1 MQFRELATYL
11 EKLEK
16 TSSRNE
22 ITEILAGLFKKSE
35 ASEIDK
41 TVYLLSGRLAPNYKG
56 INFSI
61 AEKMMLGF
69 WPVHIKR
76 KPEKW
81 HRNLRKREI
90 SERLRKSLPKAQE
103 VAE

>member
-1 MQFRELATYL
+1 MKFSELAEYL

-22 ITEILAGLFKKSE
+22 ITVILGDLFKETDSL
-35 ASEIDK
+35 EIDK

-61 AEKMMLGF
+61 AEKMMFRILARAYDTDVEKVRSEFKSKGDLGIVAF
-69 WPVHIKR
+69 A
-76 KPEKW
+76 
-81 HRNLRKREI
+81 LAQ
-90 SERLRKSLPKAQE
+90 KSK
-103 VAE
+103 